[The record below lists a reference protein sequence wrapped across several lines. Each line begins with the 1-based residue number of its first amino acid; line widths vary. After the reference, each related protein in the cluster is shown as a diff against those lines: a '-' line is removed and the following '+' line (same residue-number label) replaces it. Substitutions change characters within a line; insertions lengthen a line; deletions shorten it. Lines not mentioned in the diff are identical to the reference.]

1 MTRTILSSALL
12 ALAASAALAVGSTGR
27 LDDLSTA
34 AGDARSALADA
45 VSKEDLRTRKS
56 LDRLLAALDRIP
68 GDAGLASELK
78 GASKAAGLVE
88 GRLAAVE
95 GLAGPL
101 AAAAEGY
108 GEDVL
113 ALRGIV
119 EDVLGGGSLEGKALA
134 AAEKR
139 LVLVDRFLAK
149 AAASATRRRELAAL
163 AAAARHAAAVPDDGS
178 GGDLSASWVLSAL
191 SLAPAGTGHDFDGN
205 GTPNN
210 ALGSM
215 LALLGSFGLGDAGA
229 SVDAALAAALADGS
243 LLLAVEMWD
252 VRSFSGDPSV
262 TAGFEAVSDTD
273 GDPPPRRTA
282 ARCCGPRAP
291 SHRAGT
297 TTSRSTS
304 RNCPS
309 ASGPWTSRARSTS
322 RGPPHPPRTRG
333 SSPSPSPRRSRS
345 SSRSSSS
352 RRTRTRSTGWRPSS
366 DSSPTWTP
374 TGTGRRTPSPAP
386 WSSTRSPAPWRCRRS
401 RAAPGPQDRAGV
413 PSPRSASRIPAPS
426 TAKEKSAVTPPQN
439 Q

>member
-273 GDPPPRRTA
+273 GDPSDNFSGGETFAPVLPPAPDGRPLLRTT
-282 ARCCGPRAP
+282 GPLAP
-291 SHRAGT
+291 GGDYHFTLDLAELPLGLGTLDLAGPVHLEGT
-297 TTSRSTS
+297 
-304 RNCPS
+304 
-309 ASGPWTSRARSTS
+309 A
-322 RGPPHPPRTRG
+322 
-333 SSPSPSPRRSRS
+333 
-345 SSRSSSS
+345 
-352 RRTRTRSTGWRPSS
+352 
-366 DSSPTWTP
+366 SPTANAGIVAFSFPPEVAIQLAILLFPEDADQINGMATLLGLLADVD
-374 TGTGRRTPSPAP
+374 TDGDGTKDALSGAMVFDAVPCTVAVPA
-386 WSSTRSPAPWRCRRS
+386 
-401 RAAPGPQDRAGV
+401 
-413 PSPRSASRIPAPS
+413 
-426 TAKEKSAVTPPQN
+426 E
-439 Q
+439 